1 MILFGMVSSNQ
12 NQSYTPP
19 ATTSSSYASPSGQ
32 YADSSASAT
41 NESGSEASSND
52 AQLSALRS
60 RIEAGRARQTALE
73 AQLQPVSDEIDSLT
87 ARIKPLEAE
96 IKALDQ
102 QHADGIE
109 IDRSRRNSL
118 YNEYEPLFKRRRALF
133 EANSSDFKVLDDLG
147 KADKDMMEQWK
158 ALGGK
163 VN

>member
-1 MILFGMVSSNQ
+1 MINSNQ
-12 NQSYTPP
+12 SQPYTPST
-19 ATTSSSYASPSGQ
+19 TTSSSYASPSGQ
-32 YADSSASAT
+32 NADSSASAT